1 MPKNAFRIGSA
12 AAVVS
17 VAALVAPAL
26 AAASNGPLG
35 SSISSGL
42 FGSTVSGGPLGSS
55 VSGSLGSSDSGSLG
69 SSGSSDA
76 PEESRCAELSTE
88 ATPNGWGIPFD
99 DEKEQVAFYTDD
111 AVLDDDGSLKLEVE
125 DSTDRSVSYHEA
137 GGIKLSDAI
146 AKEIGFSE
154 RAEHPTASF
163 QLRLTGTSSEHPK
176 FENGFT
182 TLVWVP
188 DADTTDTSKGGVH
201 SNLQDG
207 KWWSTSPIAGAPNR
221 SDLVPLADIAALN
234 PDAVVDYY
242 GVSIGTGS
250 EATST
255 LVDNVKFNGCTTN
268 FAKNDPEP
276 ASGSLGSLDVFGS
289 LGSGS
294 LGSGSLGSADAFGSL
309 GAGSLG
315 SLDTGSLGTNSVDS
329 GSLGS

>member
-69 SSGSSDA
+69 SSDSGSLGSSGSSGSSGA
-76 PEESRCAELSTE
+76 PGGFSCAELSTE

-99 DEKEQVAFYTDD
+99 DEKEQVARYTDD
-111 AVLDDDGSLKLEVE
+111 SVLDTDGALKLEVK
-125 DSTDRSVSYHEA
+125 DSTGRSVSYHEA

-188 DADTTDTSKGGVH
+188 DADATDTSNGGFH

-207 KWWSTSPIAGAPNR
+207 KWWSTSPIAGAENR
-221 SDLVPLADIAALN
+221 GDLVPLADIAALN
-234 PDAVVDYY
+234 PDAVVDHY
-242 GVSIGTGS
+242 GVSLGTGS

-255 LVDNVKFNGCTTN
+255 LVDSVKFNGCTTN
-268 FAKNDPEP
+268 FAKNDPKP
-276 ASGSLGSLDVFGS
+276 ASGSLGSLDV
-289 LGSGS
+289 SGS
-294 LGSGSLGSADAFGSL
+294 LGSGSLGT
-309 GAGSLG
+309 GSLG
-315 SLDTGSLGTNSVDS
+315 SLDAGSRGTGSLDS
-329 GSLGS
+329 ASLGS